1 MCHVNA
7 LVSHMQTIKMLAYK
21 VSDLMSLELFEPAT
35 LALALAKVAGS
46 KSSGD
51 IITLT
56 NIHT

>member
-7 LVSHMQTIKMLAYK
+7 FVSHMQPKKMPAYK
-21 VSDLMSLELFEPAT
+21 INVSFMMSPELLEPAT
-35 LALALAKVAGS
+35 LAKAAGS

-56 NIHT
+56 NIRT